1 MGRIIRL
8 QVPGRG
14 CRVSESTVHS
24 LNVTGRVVLVTG
36 GASGIGF
43 AIARAFVERGASVV
57 VADTHEGQ
65 AGSADAGHVIL
76 RRADVSSR
84 EEIVGVVDDVVKDFG
99 RLDILVN
106 NAGVA
111 HVDPLGAIDFERW
124 AQLMAVNV
132 TGAVASAD
140 AVVPHMRRAGWGR
153 IINMSS
159 AWSLVGVQTYS
170 AYGASK
176 AAIRQLSKVWAAE
189 LAPHSITV
197 NSICPG
203 WVKTPLLPRFVDRLA
218 ALHEKSVERVLE
230 DVLHLVPQKRFL
242 DPAEIAHCAL
252 FLASD
257 MAKGITGTEIV
268 VDAGLTSTLPDGL
281 FARKSRAE
289 LDYDSV
295 KREIYAQSPQDDKET
310 RK

>member
-1 MGRIIRL
+1 M
-8 QVPGRG
+8 
-14 CRVSESTVHS
+14 
-24 LNVTGRVVLVTG
+24 
-36 GASGIGF
+36 
-43 AIARAFVERGASVV
+43 
-57 VADTHEGQ
+57 HEGH
-65 AGSADAGHVIL
+65 AGIVDADHMIYH
-76 RRADVSSR
+76 RADVSRR
-84 EEIVGVVDDVVKDFG
+84 EEIGGVVDEVVRDCG

-111 HVDPLGAIDFERW
+111 HVDPVGAINFERW

-189 LAPHSITV
+189 LASHGITV

-203 WVKTPLLPRFVDRLA
+203 WVKTPLLPRFIDRLA
-218 ALHEKSVERVLE
+218 ALHEKPVERVLE

-242 DPAEIAHCAL
+242 DAAEVAHCAL

-257 MAKGITGTEIV
+257 MARGITGTEIV

-281 FARKSRAE
+281 FTRKLQVG
-289 LDYDSV
+289 LDYGSV
-295 KREIYAQSPQDDKET
+295 KREIYWQCLQSDKEA
-310 RK
+310 RR